1 MKKNLLTIC
10 LFLFVLCAFG
20 QAKYELGKVTIEELK
35 EKKHPKDTA
44 AVAAILF
51 KNGKTYFDVDSERN
65 WILVTEVETRI
76 KIYKK
81 DGYSLANQQV
91 GYYTG
96 GKQVRLFFDDAVT
109 YNLVGDKIEKT
120 KLKSDGEF
128 TEKVTEDYSYKKIAL
143 PNVKEGSIIE
153 YKYTLKTPYFALMN
167 DWYFQYPIPAN
178 HVQYKTTIPEYFFYN
193 VFMKGYL
200 PVNSTAPIKSRNNQ
214 LGFDEVITSYSI
226 DDVKAIKQEPYVN
239 NMDNYTSMIQME
251 LASTYYPQR
260 GSESYATDWETVA
273 KKIYEYKDFGDELKA
288 TSYFEK
294 DLDAV
299 LKDIPS
305 REDRVNAI
313 FNYVK
318 SRMNWNERF
327 GYYCNVGVKK
337 AYAEKVGNVAEIN
350 LMLVAMLR
358 YAEIKANPVLV
369 STRSNG
375 IALFPNRGAYNYVV
389 AAIELE
395 NKEVLLLDATTKNAL
410 PDILPVRALNWTGR
424 MIRRDKTS
432 VEIGLMPKMKSK
444 EVINVIASIGTDGK
458 VTGKVREQY
467 FDYNAYSF
475 REHYL
480 TMPKD
485 KYLEQMEKR
494 YNGIEVEDYSTAND
508 KDLSKPMMESYSFAH
523 SNVVE
528 HIGNKAY
535 FSPMLHYTQ
544 TENPFKDE
552 TREFPID
559 FVYPSQDK
567 YSFAITIPEGYEI
580 ESLPT
585 PLAIAMEENIG
596 SFKYNISQA
605 GRQIQVSAAIEIN
618 YANIP
623 ADFYVTLRDFY
634 KKMLEKQNEKVVLKK
649 V

>member
-1 MKKNLLTIC
+1 
-10 LFLFVLCAFG
+10 
-20 QAKYELGKVTIEELK
+20 
-35 EKKHPKDTA
+35 
-44 AVAAILF
+44 
-51 KNGKTYFDVDSERN
+51 
-65 WILVTEVETRI
+65 
-76 KIYKK
+76 
-81 DGYSLANQQV
+81 
-91 GYYTG
+91 
-96 GKQVRLFFDDAVT
+96 
-109 YNLVGDKIEKT
+109 
-120 KLKSDGEF
+120 
-128 TEKVTEDYSYKKIAL
+128 
-143 PNVKEGSIIE
+143 
-153 YKYTLKTPYFALMN
+153 
-167 DWYFQYPIPAN
+167 
-178 HVQYKTTIPEYFFYN
+178 
-193 VFMKGYL
+193 
-200 PVNSTAPIKSRNNQ
+200 
-214 LGFDEVITSYSI
+214 
-226 DDVKAIKQEPYVN
+226 
-239 NMDNYTSMIQME
+239 
-251 LASTYYPQR
+251 
-260 GSESYATDWETVA
+260 
-273 KKIYEYKDFGDELKA
+273 
-288 TSYFEK
+288 
-294 DLDAV
+294 
-299 LKDIPS
+299 
-305 REDRVNAI
+305 
-313 FNYVK
+313 
-318 SRMNWNERF
+318 
-327 GYYCNVGVKK
+327 
-337 AYAEKVGNVAEIN
+337 
-350 LMLVAMLR
+350 
-358 YAEIKANPVLV
+358 
-369 STRSNG
+369 
-375 IALFPNRGAYNYVV
+375 
-389 AAIELE
+389 
-395 NKEVLLLDATTKNAL
+395 
-410 PDILPVRALNWTGR
+410 LPVRALNWTGR

-444 EVINVIASIGTDGK
+444 EVINVIASIDTDGK